1 MKLSPYQ
8 QFLLIFFIFPAGS
21 SLFHLRP
28 SWFRSCFRFFTYLF
42 TCMYY
47 SSMISPPNSSP
58 IFGRDISVS
67 SLHRYIAICLGNA
80 MSLVLFFDLNS
91 SGLMSKYLATASWIV
106 VQFKTFALFADSMSL
121 MLRWRVRR

>member
-21 SLFHLRP
+21 SLFTTALLVSELLSISSLIFSHA
-28 SWFRSCFRFFTYLF
+28 CI
-42 TCMYY
+42 Y
-47 SSMISPPNSSP
+47 SSMISSAEFLAD
-58 IFGRDISVS
+58 FGRDISVS

-106 VQFKTFALFADSMSL
+106 VQFKLSPCLLTVCLL